1 MTDVPAEI
9 ATWTARPH
17 GPYRVLGVALAA
29 TVALWIGVPAAG
41 ATGGPTTS
49 STTAPV
55 AAPPPAK
62 AEILVD
68 VNTGRALLGENEHQP
83 LPPGSLT
90 KMLTAMIAID
100 WLTPAAQIPVSAG
113 AASVYPD
120 RVGMKVG
127 QRWTLSVSLHA
138 LLIFSANDAAYALA
152 ERVGGSLPGFAA
164 IMRRAAAQLGM
175 SDRPV
180 LNDPAGLDGTEGYA
194 GGNRISAWDLAI
206 AGRDL
211 MANPALASIVALKH
225 YRFTAPDRIV
235 HDLTNKNLVFLNTYP
250 GAIGIKTGFTD
261 AGRLLR
267 GRGSRPGR
275 ADHAGRRPER
285 DELLCRPRPACST
298 RASPPRRAPRP
309 GISLLPPPRQPEPAR
324 PAPRPPPT
332 TDPPATPAPVTPAP
346 LVAAGPAA
354 VQPSASG
361 TSPLMLAIVAA
372 GAGAGVVIAGG
383 VWYRRPGA
391 GHDDDRPA
399 PHSRTVVATRPTHV
413 LGPLGAG
420 ADERH
425 HGPQFGARPSR
436 WGEPGPPRA
445 AG

>member
-68 VNTGRALLGENEHQP
+68 VNTGRALLGENDHQP

-138 LLIFSANDAAYALA
+138 LLIFSANDAAYTLA

-194 GGNRISAWDLAI
+194 GGNRISAWDLAV

-235 HDLTNKNLVFLNTYP
+235 HDITNKNLVFLNTYP
-250 GAIGIKTGFTD
+250 GAIGIKTGLTD
-261 AGRLLR
+261 AAGFCVAEAAVRGGRTMLAVVLNGTNSYATAASLLDK
-267 GRGSRPGR
+267 GFATP
-275 ADHAGRRPER
+275 AGAEAR
-285 DELLCRPRPACST
+285 DL
-298 RASPPRRAPRP
+298 
-309 GISLLPPPRQPEPAR
+309 LLPPPRQPEPAR

-383 VWYRRPGA
+383 VWYRARA
-391 GHDDDRPA
+391 RSRRRPA
-399 PHSRTVVATRPTHV
+399 GAHSR
-413 LGPLGAG
+413 
-420 ADERH
+420 
-425 HGPQFGARPSR
+425 PS
-436 WGEPGPPRA
+436 
-445 AG
+445 